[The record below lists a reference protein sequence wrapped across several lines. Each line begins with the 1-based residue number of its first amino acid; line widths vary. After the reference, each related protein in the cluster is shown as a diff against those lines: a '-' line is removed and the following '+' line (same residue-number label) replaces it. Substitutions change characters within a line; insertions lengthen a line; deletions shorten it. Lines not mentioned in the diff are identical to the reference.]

1 MDDFSKKMHMAV
13 QSQISLEVVDDIT
26 NEANEK
32 DLAEWLYLSVDAG
45 TMKCQL
51 TKREIIPH

>member
-1 MDDFSKKMHMAV
+1 MHMAV

-51 TKREIIPH
+51 TKRDIIPH